1 MDIINLQSTYKTPY
15 QGRNWRDTKHELP
28 IKPKDTLSFC
38 DLRNCSLEGLDLSM
52 VEFFGCRLNGTLF
65 KGAKLDKARFIG
77 CFSSDD
83 YDYPP
88 TDFRGAISQDVSVVD
103 SHLHYQ
109 ADEFLGDF
117 NYLNDNFWMGKSPEA
132 KWPDVVAAAA
142 ATETLSDRNDVRY
155 NAAVK
160 LGVLDNPVVAPIL
173 GCLLADDEWDV
184 RSIALETLGNLRHQ
198 EFPQGDNILLQWMFL
213 RLGDRHS
220 IVRQKARNLV
230 EILSPPNDVLLAS
243 INRMRSSE
251 SEERISGVLA
261 AIELCRL
268 DEQYSRLLEPQII
281 ESLLLDEA
289 PAVRQKSSYLREILE
304 DC

>member
-1 MDIINLQSTYKTPY
+1 
-15 QGRNWRDTKHELP
+15 
-28 IKPKDTLSFC
+28 
-38 DLRNCSLEGLDLSM
+38 M

-65 KGAKLDKARFIG
+65 KAANLQKTEFIG

-83 YDYPP
+83 YPP
-88 TDFRGAISQDVSVVD
+88 TDFSGASGDASVVH
-103 SHLHYQ
+103 SHLHYTG
-109 ADEFLGDF
+109 EFMGDSV
-117 NYLNDNFWMGKSPEA
+117 YIDDNFWMGDSLES
-132 KWPDVVAAAA
+132 KWPDVVAAA

-155 NAAVK
+155 NAAAK
-160 LGVLDNPVVAPIL
+160 LGDLDNPVVAPIL

-184 RSIALETLGNLRHQ
+184 RSIALETLGNLRDQ

-220 IVRQKARNLV
+220 IVRQTARNLV
-230 EILSPPNDVLLAS
+230 EILSPPNHVLLAS
-243 INRMRSSE
+243 INRMMSSE
-251 SEERISGVLA
+251 SEERMAGVLA

-268 DEQYSRLLEPQII
+268 DEQYSSLLEPQII

-289 PAVRQKSSYLREILE
+289 PDVRQEGSYLLEILE

>member
-1 MDIINLQSTYKTPY
+1 MDIIKRENTYKTPY

-65 KGAKLDKARFIG
+65 KGAKLDKAGFIG

-83 YDYPP
+83 YPP
-88 TDFRGAISQDVSVVD
+88 TDFSGAIGDVSVEH
-103 SHLHYQ
+103 SHLHYKG
-109 ADEFLGDF
+109 EFMGDSV
-117 NYLNDNFWMGKSPEA
+117 YIDDNFWMGDSLES
-132 KWPDVVAAAA
+132 KWPDVVAVS

-155 NAAVK
+155 NAAAK
-160 LGVLDNPVVAPIL
+160 LRDLDNPVVAPIL
-173 GCLLADDEWDV
+173 ACLLADDEWDV

-220 IVRQKARNLV
+220 IVRQTARNLV
-230 EILSPPNDVLLAS
+230 EILSPPDHVLLAS

-268 DEQYSRLLEPQII
+268 DEQYSSLLEPQII
-281 ESLLLDEA
+281 ESLLLDKA
-289 PAVRQKSSYLREILE
+289 PEVRQESSYLREILD

>member
-1 MDIINLQSTYKTPY
+1 MDIIKLENTYKTPY
-15 QGRNWRDTKHELP
+15 QGRKWRDTKHELP

-65 KGAKLDKARFIG
+65 KGAKLDQARFIG

-83 YDYPP
+83 YPP
-88 TDFRGAISQDVSVVD
+88 TDFSRVSGHASVEH
-103 SHLHYQ
+103 SHLHYKG
-109 ADEFLGDF
+109 EFMGDSV
-117 NYLNDNFWMGKSPEA
+117 YIDDNFWMGDSLES
-132 KWPDVVAAAA
+132 KWPDVVAAA

-155 NAAVK
+155 NAAAK
-160 LGVLDNPVVAPIL
+160 LGGLDNPVVAPIL
-173 GCLLADDEWDV
+173 ACLLADDEWDV
-184 RSIALETLGNLRHQ
+184 RSIALKTLGNLRHQ

-220 IVRQKARNLV
+220 IVRQTARNLV

-268 DEQYSRLLEPQII
+268 DEQYSSLLEPQII

-289 PAVRQKSSYLREILE
+289 PDVRQESSYLQEILD

>member
-1 MDIINLQSTYKTPY
+1 MDIIKLENTYKTPY

-65 KGAKLDKARFIG
+65 QGAKLDKARFIG
-77 CFSSDD
+77 CFSS

-88 TDFRGAISQDVSVVD
+88 TDFSRVSGHASVVD
-103 SHLHYQ
+103 CHLNYKGK
-109 ADEFLGDF
+109 FMGDSV
-117 NYLNDNFWMGKSPEA
+117 YIDDNFWMGDSLES

-142 ATETLSDRNDVRY
+142 TKTLSDRNDVRY
-155 NAAVK
+155 NAAAK
-160 LGVLDNPVVAPIL
+160 LGGLDNPVVAPIL
-173 GCLLADDEWDV
+173 ACLLADDEWDV

-220 IVRQKARNLV
+220 IVRQTARNLV
-230 EILSPPNDVLLAS
+230 EILSPPNHVLFAS

-251 SEERISGVLA
+251 SEERIAGVLA

-268 DEQYSRLLEPQII
+268 DEQYSSLLEPQII

-289 PAVRQKSSYLREILE
+289 PDVRQECSYLLEILE

>member
-1 MDIINLQSTYKTPY
+1 MDIIKLENTYKTPY
-15 QGRNWRDTKHELP
+15 QGRNWQDTKHELP
-28 IKPKDTLSFC
+28 IKPNDTLSFC
-38 DLRNCSLEGLDLSM
+38 DLRNCSLEGLELSM

-65 KGAKLDKARFIG
+65 KGAKLDRARFIG

-83 YDYPP
+83 YLP
-88 TDFRGAISQDVSVVD
+88 TDFSRVSGDVSVVN
-103 SHLHYQ
+103 SHLHYKG
-109 ADEFLGDF
+109 EFMGDSV
-117 NYLNDNFWMGKSPEA
+117 YIDDDFWMGDSLES
-132 KWPDVVAAAA
+132 KWPDVVAAA

-155 NAAVK
+155 NAAAK
-160 LGVLDNPVVAPIL
+160 LRDLDNPVVAPIL
-173 GCLLADDEWDV
+173 ACLLADDEWDV

-243 INRMRSSE
+243 INRMMSSE
-251 SEERISGVLA
+251 SEERIAGVLA

-268 DEQYSRLLEPQII
+268 DEQYSSLLEPQII
-281 ESLLLDEA
+281 ESLWLDEA
-289 PAVRQKSSYLREILE
+289 PDVRQECSYLREILD

>member
-1 MDIINLQSTYKTPY
+1 MDIIKLNNTYKTPY

-83 YDYPP
+83 YPP
-88 TDFRGAISQDVSVVD
+88 TDFSRVSGDVSVEH
-103 SHLHYQ
+103 SHLHYKG
-109 ADEFLGDF
+109 EFMGDSV
-117 NYLNDNFWMGKSPEA
+117 YIDDDFWMGDSLES

-142 ATETLSDRNDVRY
+142 TKTLSDRNDVRY
-155 NAAVK
+155 NAATK
-160 LGVLDNPVVAPIL
+160 LGGLDNPVVAPIL
-173 GCLLADDEWDV
+173 ACLLADDEWDV

-220 IVRQKARNLV
+220 IVRQTARNLV

-268 DEQYSRLLEPQII
+268 DEQYSSLLEPQII

-289 PAVRQKSSYLREILE
+289 PDVRQECSYLLEILD
-304 DC
+304 DCEKL

>member
-1 MDIINLQSTYKTPY
+1 MDIIKLENTYKTPY

-65 KGAKLDKARFIG
+65 KAANLHKTQFIG

-83 YDYPP
+83 YPP
-88 TDFRGAISQDVSVVD
+88 TDFSGAISKDLSVVD
-103 SHLHYQ
+103 SHLNYL
-109 ADEFLGDF
+109 ADEFIGDLDYLGD
-117 NYLNDNFWMGKSPEA
+117 DFWMGESPES

-142 ATETLSDRNDVRY
+142 TETLDDRNDVRY
-155 NAAVK
+155 NAAAK
-160 LGVLDNPVVAPIL
+160 LRDLDNPVVAPIL
-173 GCLLADDEWDV
+173 ACLLADDEWDV

-220 IVRQKARNLV
+220 IVRQTARNLV

-261 AIELCRL
+261 AIELCTL
-268 DEQYSRLLEPQII
+268 DEQYSSLLEPQII
-281 ESLLLDEA
+281 QSLLLDEA
-289 PAVRQKSSYLREILE
+289 PDVRQECSYLLEILE

>member
-1 MDIINLQSTYKTPY
+1 MDIIKLKNTYKTPY

-83 YDYPP
+83 YPP
-88 TDFRGAISQDVSVVD
+88 TDFSGAISKDLSVVD
-103 SHLHYQ
+103 SHLNYL
-109 ADEFLGDF
+109 ADEFIGDLDYLG
-117 NYLNDNFWMGKSPEA
+117 DNFWMGESPES

-142 ATETLSDRNDVRY
+142 TETLDDRNDVRY
-155 NAAVK
+155 NAAAK
-160 LGVLDNPVVAPIL
+160 LGDLDNPVVAPIL
-173 GCLLADDEWDV
+173 ACLLADDEWDV

-220 IVRQKARNLV
+220 IVRQTARNLV

-243 INRMRSSE
+243 INRMMSSE
-251 SEERISGVLA
+251 SEEKISGVLA

-268 DEQYSRLLEPQII
+268 KEQYSSLLEPKII
-281 ESLLLDEA
+281 ESLLSDEA
-289 PAVRQKSSYLREILE
+289 PDVRQECSYLLEILE

>member
-1 MDIINLQSTYKTPY
+1 MDIIKLENTYKTPY

-52 VEFFGCRLNGTLF
+52 VEFFGCRLNGSLF
-65 KGAKLDKARFIG
+65 KAANLQKTQFIG

-83 YDYPP
+83 YPP
-88 TDFRGAISQDVSVVD
+88 TDFSGAISKDLSVVD
-103 SHLHYQ
+103 SHLNYL
-109 ADEFLGDF
+109 ADEFIGDFDYLGD
-117 NYLNDNFWMGKSPEA
+117 DFWMGNNPNS

-142 ATETLSDRNDVRY
+142 TETLDDRNDVRY
-155 NAAVK
+155 NAAAK
-160 LGVLDNPVVAPIL
+160 LGDLDNPVVAPIL
-173 GCLLADDEWDV
+173 ACLLADDEWDV

-220 IVRQKARNLV
+220 IVRQTARNLV

-268 DEQYSRLLEPQII
+268 DEQYSSLLEPKII
-281 ESLLLDEA
+281 ESLLSDEA
-289 PAVRQKSSYLREILE
+289 PDVRQECSYLLEILD

>member
-1 MDIINLQSTYKTPY
+1 MDIIKLKNTYKTPY

-83 YDYPP
+83 YAP
-88 TDFRGAISQDVSVVD
+88 TDFSRVSGHASVVH
-103 SHLHYQ
+103 SHLHYKG
-109 ADEFLGDF
+109 EFMGDSV
-117 NYLNDNFWMGKSPEA
+117 YIDDNFWMGDSLES

-142 ATETLSDRNDVRY
+142 TKTLSDRNDVRY
-155 NAAVK
+155 NAAAK
-160 LGVLDNPVVAPIL
+160 LGGLDNPVVAPIL
-173 GCLLADDEWDV
+173 ACLLADDEWDV

-220 IVRQKARNLV
+220 IVRQTARNLV
-230 EILSPPNDVLLAS
+230 EILSPPDHVLLAS

-268 DEQYSRLLEPQII
+268 DEQYSSLLEPQII
-281 ESLLLDEA
+281 QSLLLDEA
-289 PAVRQKSSYLREILE
+289 PDVRQESSYLQEILD

>member
-38 DLRNCSLEGLDLSM
+38 DLRNCSLEGRDLSM
-52 VEFFGCRLNGTLF
+52 VEFFGCRLNSTLF
-65 KGAKLDKARFIG
+65 KGANLDKARFIG

-83 YDYPP
+83 HPP
-88 TDFRGAISQDVSVVD
+88 TDFSGAIGDVSVVH
-103 SHLHYQ
+103 SHLHYKG
-109 ADEFLGDF
+109 EFIGDSV
-117 NYLNDNFWMGKSPEA
+117 YIDDNFWMGDSLES
-132 KWPDVVAAAA
+132 KWPDVVAAA

-155 NAAVK
+155 NAAAK
-160 LGVLDNPVVAPIL
+160 LGDLDNPVVAPIL
-173 GCLLADDEWDV
+173 ACLLADDEWDV

-198 EFPQGDNILLQWMFL
+198 EFRQGDNILLQWMFL

-268 DEQYSRLLEPQII
+268 DEQYSSLLEPQII

>member
-1 MDIINLQSTYKTPY
+1 MDIIKLENTYKTPY
-15 QGRNWRDTKHELP
+15 QGRNWRDTKHKLP

-65 KGAKLDKARFIG
+65 KAANLHQTQFIG

-83 YDYPP
+83 YPP
-88 TDFRGAISQDVSVVD
+88 TDFRGASTKDISVVN
-103 SHLHYQ
+103 SHLNYLV
-109 ADEFLGDF
+109 DEFMGDSV
-117 NYLNDNFWMGKSPEA
+117 YIDDNFWMGNSQES
-132 KWPDVVAAAA
+132 KWSDVVAAA

-155 NAAVK
+155 NAAAK
-160 LGVLDNPVVAPIL
+160 LGDLDNPVVAPIL

-184 RSIALETLGNLRHQ
+184 RSIALETLGNLRDQ

-220 IVRQKARNLV
+220 IVRQTARNLV
-230 EILSPPNDVLLAS
+230 EILSPPNHVLLAS
-243 INRMRSSE
+243 INRMMSSQ

-268 DEQYSRLLEPQII
+268 DEQYSSLLEPQII

-289 PAVRQKSSYLREILE
+289 PDVRQESSYLREILD

>member
-1 MDIINLQSTYKTPY
+1 MDIIKLKNTYKTPY

-83 YDYPP
+83 YPP
-88 TDFRGAISQDVSVVD
+88 TDFRGASTKDISVVN
-103 SHLHYQ
+103 SHLNYLV
-109 ADEFLGDF
+109 DEFMGDSV
-117 NYLNDNFWMGKSPEA
+117 YIDDNFWMGNSQES
-132 KWPDVVAAAA
+132 KWPDVVAAA

-155 NAAVK
+155 NAAAK
-160 LGVLDNPVVAPIL
+160 LGDLDNPVVAPIL
-173 GCLLADDEWDV
+173 ACLLADDEWDV

-198 EFPQGDNILLQWMFL
+198 EFPQRDNILLQWMFL

-220 IVRQKARNLV
+220 IVRQTARNLV

-243 INRMRSSE
+243 INRMMSSE

-268 DEQYSRLLEPQII
+268 DEQYSSLLEPKTIQ
-281 ESLLLDEA
+281 SLLSDEA
-289 PAVRQKSSYLREILE
+289 PDVQQKCSYLQEILD

>member
-1 MDIINLQSTYKTPY
+1 MDIIKLENTYKTPY

-65 KGAKLDKARFIG
+65 KGAKLDRARFIS

-83 YDYPP
+83 YLP
-88 TDFRGAISQDVSVVD
+88 TDFSRVSGDVSVVN
-103 SHLHYQ
+103 SHLHYKG
-109 ADEFLGDF
+109 EFMGDSV
-117 NYLNDNFWMGKSPEA
+117 YIDDDFWMGDSLKS

-142 ATETLSDRNDVRY
+142 TETLSERNDVRY
-155 NAAVK
+155 NAAAK

-220 IVRQKARNLV
+220 IVRQKARKLV

-243 INRMRSSE
+243 INRMRLSE
-251 SEERISGVLA
+251 SEEKISGVLA

-268 DEQYSRLLEPQII
+268 DEQYSSLLEPQII
-281 ESLLLDEA
+281 ETLLLDEA
-289 PAVRQKSSYLREILE
+289 PDVRQESSYLREILD

>member
-1 MDIINLQSTYKTPY
+1 
-15 QGRNWRDTKHELP
+15 
-28 IKPKDTLSFC
+28 
-38 DLRNCSLEGLDLSM
+38 M
-52 VEFFGCRLNGTLF
+52 VEFFGCRLNSTLF
-65 KGAKLDKARFIG
+65 KGANLHKARFIG

-83 YDYPP
+83 YPP
-88 TDFRGAISQDVSVVD
+88 TDFSGAIGKDVSVVD

-109 ADEFLGDF
+109 ADEFIGDF
-117 NYLNDNFWMGKSPEA
+117 DYIDDNFCMGDSPES
-132 KWPDVVAAAA
+132 KWPDVVAAA

-155 NAAVK
+155 NAAAK
-160 LGVLDNPVVAPIL
+160 LGDLDNPVVAPIL
-173 GCLLADDEWDV
+173 ACLLADDEWDV

-220 IVRQKARNLV
+220 IVRQTARNLV
-230 EILSPPNDVLLAS
+230 EILSPPNHVLLAS
-243 INRMRSSE
+243 INRMMSSE

-268 DEQYSRLLEPQII
+268 DEQYSSLLEPQII

-289 PAVRQKSSYLREILE
+289 PDIRQECSYLLEILD